1 MTTTWAALVRKSDST
16 IVGGIFDAEALSYLA
31 DPDRPGARLV
41 NGTPE
46 IDWEDETFLVAA
58 AVPAEVPEGKQVTER
73 SLAFADGVVTE
84 TLTLEDIPVERR
96 QVLKSTIVARL
107 SDDELAAALAAM
119 TTRQKEQWYA
129 SDKPAIYADDE
140 ATVTLLTA
148 IGADPDVV
156 LAE

>member
-1 MTTTWAALVRKSDST
+1 MTTWAALVRKSDNS
-16 IVGGIFDAEALSYLA
+16 IAAGIFDTDALRFLA

-41 NGTPE
+41 NGAVE
-46 IDWEDETFLVAA
+46 IGWESETFLVAA
-58 AVPAEVPEGKQVTER
+58 AVPVKVPEGKQVTDR
-73 SLAFADGVVTE
+73 SLVFADGTVTE
-84 TLTLEDIPVERR
+84 TLTLEDVPVERR

-107 SDDELAAALAAM
+107 RDDQLTAALAAM

-140 ATVTLLTA
+140 ATVELLTA
-148 IGADPDVV
+148 IGADPDSV